1 MAYTPT
7 TCEQM
12 MSRKPR
18 LIVIPPQHL
27 GHEIHVGRCVVVDM
41 LVNNFLS
48 PADGDCIITGIPDR
62 RFLYESLFGLHN
74 VYDFSFFQSNSFSIN
89 PPKIIIEYT
98 NLPSS
103 YFSEFDEFKKF
114 TIINL
119 SDYSL
124 PPPYCTFGTSKEME
138 EIGYFIPN
146 QYWSNEFIEFS
157 KSFNF
162 SFENSILEIV
172 NFKFPFFIVI
182 HHRYDASIDNLRAI
196 VNSLPSELPKII
208 FSNSSKVLKNYF
220 VNSDSLLL
228 FTDDLKIYASLLK
241 SEKCKLLITEW
252 SGAGQ
257 LAQYILGRQGGI
269 WYYYD
274 YYQDVFNFTKTH
286 KIWEL
291 NAKLGNYFNCW
302 DFKNT
307 SGCDSQHFSTFD
319 NLIIALN
326 NIKVN

>member
-74 VYDFSFFQSNSFSIN
+74 VYDFSF
-89 PPKIIIEYT
+89 
-98 NLPSS
+98 
-103 YFSEFDEFKKF
+103 
-114 TIINL
+114 
-119 SDYSL
+119 
-124 PPPYCTFGTSKEME
+124 
-138 EIGYFIPN
+138 
-146 QYWSNEFIEFS
+146 
-157 KSFNF
+157 
-162 SFENSILEIV
+162 ENSILEIV
-172 NFKFPFFIVI
+172 NSKFPFFIVI

-196 VNSLPSELPKII
+196 VNSLPPELPKII

-220 VNSDSLLL
+220 VNSDSLLS
-228 FTDDLKIYASLLK
+228 FTDDLRIYASLLK